1 MNQSYNKSLTLCFF
15 LNSWETEASLKIK
28 KTMNE
33 RMSISVDEKA
43 KHEGK
48 KILEKR
54 FHMNEWVKQLTVDEK
69 AKKKG

>member
-1 MNQSYNKSLTLCFF
+1 
-15 LNSWETEASLKIK
+15 
-28 KTMNE
+28 MNE

-54 FHMNEWVKQLTVDEK
+54 FHMNE
-69 AKKKG
+69 